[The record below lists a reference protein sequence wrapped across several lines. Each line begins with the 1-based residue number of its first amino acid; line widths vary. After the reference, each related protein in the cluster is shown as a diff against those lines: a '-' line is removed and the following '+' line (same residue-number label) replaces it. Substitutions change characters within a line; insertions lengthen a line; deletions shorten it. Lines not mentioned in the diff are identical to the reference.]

1 MTGAAMTGAA
11 MTGAAMTGAPA
22 SLAAPTRALTPEQR
36 ACLDETGTAPNL
48 VAEIDLPGPVEAD
61 RLRRGLAAV
70 AARHD
75 VLRTAF
81 VREPGFRGLR
91 QAEAGAPAIP
101 LDTGAPQGDV
111 GTVGLAPERGRTLA
125 AVLLPGAT
133 PRLRLVASAL
143 AVDAGSLDRV
153 LSEVAAACA
162 DDAAPGADPEAAT
175 YAQYAEWRE
184 AVAADDADG
193 EGQAYWRDQIGAGA
207 APLRLPYR
215 RGAAADAVEE
225 PAAAIRLSRAVDAA
239 VTDAFA
245 RALARPDL
253 AAAGAEA
260 VLQAAWW
267 LLVARLA
274 ERTEILGGWAHD
286 CRRDYAVFA
295 GTVGVFTKT
304 LPLRLVLPPETSVSE
319 AAAGLAARLDEHR
332 AFQELCPLDAA
343 GDDRRP
349 AVGFALAAQGAAQ
362 DRLLPGP
369 AGFELCL
376 EPALDAEG
384 HLAALTLHADPRRYA
399 VEALETL
406 LDQVETLLARLPAK
420 AATPF
425 ATYPLVGAREEVRLR
440 AFGRPAARALPA
452 ETLPVLVARH
462 AATAPDAPALVG
474 AGRTLSYAALED
486 RVARLG
492 AWFAARGVGPERVV
506 ALDLPRSVDLVVAIL
521 AVWRAGGAYLPLD
534 PAWPQA
540 RRDRLIALARPAL
553 TVALSAD
560 PAAGRHAL
568 GAILDGLGEARHP
581 AEARDPSDMACLLF
595 TSGSSGTP
603 KGVVIEHAQIRAY
616 AEAVIDALDLSGHG
630 RFALTSTVA
639 ADLGN
644 TMLFAALRLSA
655 CLVVADEAEMADG
668 PAFARFLRG
677 NAVACAKL
685 VPSHLAALLDS
696 VEDPALPA
704 LLVLG
709 GEPTPAAL
717 VRRIRAAA
725 PTTRI
730 ANHYGP
736 TEACVGVLVH
746 PDAATAPPDES
757 LPLSRVLAGSEAY
770 ILDAAGALAPT
781 GAVGVLHLGGAQI
794 CRGYLPGTEAGGAGA
809 FSPNPF
815 GAGRLYRTG
824 DRARLL
830 PGGRLVLAGRADD
843 QIKLRGHRVEPGEVE
858 AALAGL
864 AGVSQAAVRPFTGPD
879 GATGLAA
886 YVVADPERTP
896 AALLA
901 ALAETLPAAWLP
913 APILRLDSLPRL
925 ANGKI
930 DRAALPTPDAHPDGG
945 TGVPPRTALETVL
958 TDAMAELLG
967 LPAERLGAA
976 GDFFAAGGNSLLVI
990 KLTARI
996 RKLLKVEIPPSL
1008 VFDHSTPATL
1018 AAALGPYAPP
1028 DAIEETAS
1036 LRLEIAGLSEAER
1049 AGLAG
1054 VGA

>member
-1 MTGAAMTGAA
+1 MSGTPMTEAPGALMPDTFE
-11 MTGAAMTGAPA
+11 AP
-22 SLAAPTRALTPEQR
+22 PTRALTPEQR
-36 ACLDETGTAPNL
+36 ACLDEAGAAPNL
-48 VAEIDLPGPVEAD
+48 VAETDLPGPVDAD
-61 RLRRGLAAV
+61 RLRRSLDAV

-75 VLRTAF
+75 ALRTAF
-81 VREPGFRGLR
+81 VRVPGFRGLR
-91 QAEAGAPAIP
+91 QAAVEAPGVP
-101 LDTGAPQGDV
+101 LDSGTPQSD
-111 GTVGLAPERGRTLA
+111 GTPSGLAPEHGRTLA
-125 AVLLPGAT
+125 AVLLPAAT

-143 AVDAGSLDRV
+143 AVDAGSLDRI
-153 LSEVAAACA
+153 LSEVAAAYA
-162 DDAAPGADPEAAT
+162 AGAAPVPGPETAS
-175 YAQYAEWRE
+175 YAQYAAWRE
-184 AVAADDADG
+184 AVADDDADG
-193 EGQAYWRDQIGAGA
+193 EGRAYWRDHLGTGAP
-207 APLRLPYR
+207 PLRLPYR
-215 RGAAADAVEE
+215 GAGSAAGAAA
-225 PAAAIRLSRAVDAA
+225 PIRLSRTVDADLA
-239 VTDAFA
+239 DAFA

-260 VLQAAWW
+260 VLHAAWW
-267 LLVARLA
+267 LLLSRLA
-274 ERTEILGGWAHD
+274 ERTEILGGWVHD

-304 LPLRLVLPPETSVSE
+304 LPLRLALAPETSVSA

-332 AFQELCPLDAA
+332 AFQELCPLEPA
-343 GDDRRP
+343 GDDHRP
-349 AVGFALAAQGAAQ
+349 AVGFALAAQGSAQ
-362 DRLLPGP
+362 GRRLPGP

-384 HLAALTLHADPRRYA
+384 RLAALTLHADPRRYA
-399 VEALETL
+399 AEALDTL

-425 ATYPLVGAREEVRLR
+425 AAYPLVGAREEARLR
-440 AFGRPAARALPA
+440 AFGRPVPRALPA
-452 ETLPVLVARH
+452 ETLPVRIARH
-462 AATAPDAPALVG
+462 AAAAPEAPALVG
-474 AGRTLSYAALED
+474 AGRSLSYAELEE

-540 RRDRLIALARPAL
+540 RRDRLIALARPTL
-553 TVALSAD
+553 TVAQSAD
-560 PAAGRHAL
+560 AAAGRHAL
-568 GAILDGLGEARHP
+568 GAILEGLGEARRP
-581 AEARDPSDMACLLF
+581 AEAQDPSDMACLIF

-603 KGVVIEHAQIRAY
+603 KGVVIEHAQIRTY
-616 AEAVIDALDLSGHG
+616 VEAVIDALDLSRHG

-644 TMLFAALRLSA
+644 TMLFAALRLGA

-668 PAFARFLRG
+668 PAFARFLRA
-677 NAVACAKL
+677 NAIDCAKL
-685 VPSHLAALLDS
+685 VPSHLAALLDG
-696 VEDPALPA
+696 VEAPTLPA

-709 GEPTPAAL
+709 GEPSPAAL
-717 VRRIRAAA
+717 VQRIQAAA

-736 TEACVGVLVH
+736 TEACVGVMVH
-746 PDAATAPPDES
+746 PDAADAAPDES
-757 LPLSRVLAGSEAY
+757 LPLTRVLDGSEAY

-781 GAVGVLHLGGAQI
+781 GTAGMLHLGGAQI
-794 CRGYLPGTEAGGAGA
+794 CRGYLPGTETGGEGA

-815 GAGRLYRTG
+815 GEGRLYRTG
-824 DRARLL
+824 DRARML

-864 AGVSQAAVRPFTGPD
+864 AGVRQAAVRPFTLPD

-886 YVVADPERTP
+886 YVVTDPERTS
-896 AALLA
+896 ASLLA
-901 ALAETLPAAWLP
+901 ALAEGLPAAWLP

-925 ANGKI
+925 ASGKI
-930 DRAALPTPDAHPDGG
+930 DRAALPHPDAVAGG
-945 TGVPPRTALETVL
+945 GVQPRTALETVL
-958 TDAMAELLG
+958 TDAMADLLG
-967 LPAERLGAA
+967 FPAERLGAT

-1008 VFDHSTPATL
+1008 VFDHSTPAAL
-1018 AAALGPYAPP
+1018 AAALGAYAPP
-1028 DAIEETAS
+1028 DRIEETAS
-1036 LRLEIAGLSEAER
+1036 LRLELAGLSEAER

-1054 VGA
+1054 AGA

>member
-1 MTGAAMTGAA
+1 MTGAAMTGASMA
-11 MTGAAMTGAPA
+11 EAPGA
-22 SLAAPTRALTPEQR
+22 LADVPTWALTPEQR
-36 ACLDETGTAPNL
+36 ACLDAAGAAPNL
-48 VAEIDLPGPVEAD
+48 VAEIDLPGPVDAD
-61 RLRRGLAAV
+61 RLRRSLAAV

-75 VLRTAF
+75 ALRTAF

-91 QAEAGAPAIP
+91 QAEAGAPDVP
-101 LDTGAPQGDV
+101 LDLGAEQGDAA
-111 GTVGLAPERGRTLA
+111 TVDLAPERGRTLA
-125 AVLLPGAT
+125 AALLPAALLPAAA

-143 AVDAGSLDRV
+143 AVDAGSLDRL
-153 LSEVAAACA
+153 LSEVAAAYA
-162 DDAAPGADPEAAT
+162 ADAAPDADPEAAR
-175 YAQYAEWRE
+175 YAQYAEWRD

-193 EGQAYWRDQIGAGA
+193 EGRAYWRDHLGAGA

-215 RGAAADAVEE
+215 RGGTAGAAAS
-225 PAAAIRLSRAVDAA
+225 PAAAIRLSRTADAA
-239 VTDAFA
+239 LAEAFG
-245 RALARPDL
+245 RAMARPDL
-253 AAAGAEA
+253 AGAGAEV

-295 GTVGVFTKT
+295 DTVGVFTKT
-304 LPLRLVLPPETSVSE
+304 LPLRLALPPETSVSE
-319 AAAGLAARLDEHR
+319 VAAGFAARLDEHR

-349 AVGFALAAQGAAQ
+349 AVGFALAAQEAAQ

-384 HLAALTLHADPRRYA
+384 RLAALTLHADPRRYA

-425 ATYPLVGAREEVRLR
+425 ATYPLVGAREEARLR

-462 AATAPDAPALVG
+462 AAAAPDAPALVG

-492 AWFAARGVGPERVV
+492 AWFAAHGVGPERVV

-616 AEAVIDALDLSGHG
+616 VEAVIDALDLSGHG

-644 TMLFAALRLSA
+644 TVLFAALRLGA

-668 PAFARFLRG
+668 PAFARFLRA

-685 VPSHLAALLDS
+685 VPSHLAALLDG

-709 GEPTPAAL
+709 GEPTPAGL

-725 PTTRI
+725 PATRV

-781 GAVGVLHLGGAQI
+781 GEAGVLHLGGAQI

-815 GAGRLYRTG
+815 GEGRLYRTG

-830 PGGRLVLAGRADD
+830 PGGRLVLTGRADD

-864 AGVSQAAVRPFTGPD
+864 AGVSQAAVRPFAGPD

-886 YVVADPERTP
+886 YVVAEPERTP

-901 ALAETLPAAWLP
+901 ALAEVLPAAWLP

-925 ANGKI
+925 ANGKV
-930 DRAALPTPDAHPDGG
+930 DRAALPRPDAHPDAA
-945 TGVPPRTALETVL
+945 GVPPRTELETVL

-1018 AAALGPYAPP
+1018 AAALGAYASP

-1036 LRLEIAGLSEAER
+1036 LRLELAGLSEAER